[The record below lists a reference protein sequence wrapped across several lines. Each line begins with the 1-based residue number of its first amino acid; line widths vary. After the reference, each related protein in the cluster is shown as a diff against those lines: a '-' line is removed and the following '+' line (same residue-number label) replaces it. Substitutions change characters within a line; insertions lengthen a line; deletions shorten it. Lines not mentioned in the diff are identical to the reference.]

1 MKKTDKKPIDKKP
14 IEQKVRTNRILAVDS
29 LIREGK
35 YPNASTIARR
45 LEVTA
50 RTVQRDIEYM
60 RDMYGAP
67 IEYNPERRGYYYSE
81 ESFYIKS
88 VPLTEGE
95 LFSIA
100 LFDPLLK
107 QYRNTPLEGDLR
119 TIFGKIVQSLPDN
132 VNVEANFLTSQM
144 SFIPD
149 IAAKIDRKAFEVIFT
164 ALKTRTAITF
174 DYRPLSKDTYT
185 RRTVDPYH
193 AIAHKGNWY
202 VIGHCHDRNTPR
214 MFAFSRIKNAA
225 LTKTR
230 FVIPEGFNA
239 HDYFDKEMGV
249 WADARVPQTIEL
261 LFDREIA
268 AFAVDREWHSGQTV
282 EEREDG
288 SVYVSFETN
297 QMQEVLR
304 FVLGQGHTVK
314 ALGPAE
320 LVEQVKAETE
330 KVRRMYG

>member
-1 MKKTDKKPIDKKP
+1 MAGLNL
-14 IEQKVRTNRILAVDS
+14 EQKVRTNRILAVDS
-29 LIREGK
+29 LIRAGK
-35 YPNASTIARR
+35 YPNATTIARR

-67 IEYNPERRGYYYSE
+67 IEYDPERRGYYYSE
-81 ESFYIKS
+81 ANFYIKS

-100 LFDPLLK
+100 LFDPLLE

-119 TIFGKIVQSLPDN
+119 KIFGKIVRSLPDN
-132 VNVEANFLTSQM
+132 VDVEANFLTSQM

-149 IAAKIDRKAFEVIFT
+149 ITAKIDRKAFKVIFT
-164 ALKTRTAITF
+164 ALKARAAMTF
-174 DYRPLSKDTYT
+174 DYRPLSKDTYM

-202 VIGHCHDRNTPR
+202 VIGHCHDKGEPR

-225 LTKTR
+225 LTKHHFT
-230 FVIPEGFNA
+230 IPEGFNP

-249 WADARVPQTIEL
+249 WASSRVPQTVEL
-261 LFDREIA
+261 LFAKEIGTYASDRQ
-268 AFAVDREWHSGQTV
+268 WHSTQTI
-282 EEREDG
+282 EERKDG
-288 SVYVSFETN
+288 SVYVKFKTS
-297 QMQEVLR
+297 QMPEVLR

-320 LVEQVKAETE
+320 LVERVKAEAE
-330 KVRRMYG
+330 KVRGMYP